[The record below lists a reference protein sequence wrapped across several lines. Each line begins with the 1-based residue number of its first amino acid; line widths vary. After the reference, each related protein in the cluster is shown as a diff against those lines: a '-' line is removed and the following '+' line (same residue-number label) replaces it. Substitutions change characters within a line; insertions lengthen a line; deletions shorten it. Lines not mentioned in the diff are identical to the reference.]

1 MLPNTVTYIN
11 AFQIGQTA
19 AKIGQNSR
27 TVNRVGCP
35 SVAAVHER
43 GDERVVSIPKGV
55 CSAHTQAALTG
66 ARPTPSARADANG
79 SKVRRDPPK
88 RCTRLLNVAA
98 LAVHRRRG
106 RVRAI

>member
-1 MLPNTVTYIN
+1 M
-11 AFQIGQTA
+11 
-19 AKIGQNSR
+19 R

-66 ARPTPSARADANG
+66 AGTTPSVGADANG
-79 SKVRRDPPK
+79 RKVRRTPQTLHTPPK
-88 RCTRLLNVAA
+88 RRSRSS
-98 LAVHRRRG
+98 VHRRRG